1 MLESIKNKIANLAGN
16 ETLGEAATKKEDQ
29 EKSLKRKRSKLKKEV
44 TPIPQNESVFDD
56 PSPTRME
63 ERIERAKVYRK
74 KREKKKEQQQEKREQ
89 PVFEPNTEDFEIISS
104 PTTDKKSSEINVVEN
119 AVEGYQD
126 VLSMLGIK
134 ESVKL
139 DVSFKSDDLDYVEFT
154 QTTPLGFDFDEVT
167 DFISRAKYTM
177 HKLETALNQRD
188 QDIIRLA
195 SEVKKVEKRMIE
207 QAQEKE
213 LAKMMG
219 GMTEEERLIEENM
232 ELKVEIN
239 ELSRKLKDVS
249 ESSQSVSGL
258 NKEVEA
264 LRSENEFLRMNSL
277 NKPLPKQ
284 EVEPSSNENEDP
296 FSEMLEDIG
305 GLYDE

>member
-89 PVFEPNTEDFEIISS
+89 PVFEPNTEGFEIISS

-139 DVSFKSDDLDYVEFT
+139 DVSFKSDELDYVEFT

-239 ELSRKLKDVS
+239 ELSRKLKDIS